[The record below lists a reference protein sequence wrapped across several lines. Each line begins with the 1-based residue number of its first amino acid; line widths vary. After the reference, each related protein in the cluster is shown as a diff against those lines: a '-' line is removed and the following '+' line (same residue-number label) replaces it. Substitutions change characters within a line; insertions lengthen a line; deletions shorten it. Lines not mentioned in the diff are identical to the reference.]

1 MEDENGKYALDR
13 LDKQSLGYL
22 ESLDF
27 PIKGPDGKEYRVFH
41 KDPNNKIARW
51 RWGKETVQQRYNE
64 LVFKNGY
71 VYTKNYQKEGS
82 IPRSLLTD
90 ERFGRTRTGKTIAV
104 DIFGI
109 QLFDNPKPIQLIQHL
124 LNISASPDAIV
135 LDFFAGSGTT
145 GHAVLDLNKQDG
157 GNRTFIL
164 CQLNEKTDTTPNG
177 IAYDVTAKRLKRI
190 MTGSCYDGTTDFK
203 WAQSNTPYG
212 GNLDVYEIDHVSN
225 FEYTEGKSP
234 FEVIDETLYGS
245 KPFATLREKIEWVC
259 TRFANTQKRVE
270 DDHEWAQ
277 RTQE

>member
-1 MEDENGKYALDR
+1 LDR

-27 PIKGPDGKEYRVFH
+27 PIQGPDGKEYRVFH

-51 RWGKETVQQRYNE
+51 RWSKETVQQRYNE
-64 LVFKNGY
+64 LVFKNGN
-71 VYTKNYQKEGS
+71 VYTKNYQKEGT
-82 IPRSLLTD
+82 IPRSLLIE

-104 DIFGI
+104 DIFGV

-124 LNISASPDAIV
+124 LSISASQDATV

-190 MTGSCYDGTTDFK
+190 MTGACYDGTTDFK
-203 WAQSNTPYG
+203 WAQNNTPYG
-212 GNLDVYEIDHVSN
+212 GNLEVVEMASVTNCEWIPGQ
-225 FEYTEGKSP
+225 TP
-234 FEVIDETLYGS
+234 FDVIDETLYGKQKFGS
-245 KPFATLREKIEWVC
+245 VKEKVAWVC
-259 TRFANTQKRVE
+259 SNFDKTQNYLEEQKTE
-270 DDHEWAQ
+270 E
-277 RTQE
+277 

>member
-1 MEDENGKYALDR
+1 MC
-13 LDKQSLGYL
+13 
-22 ESLDF
+22 
-27 PIKGPDGKEYRVFH
+27 
-41 KDPNNKIARW
+41 
-51 RWGKETVQQRYNE
+51 
-64 LVFKNGY
+64 
-71 VYTKNYQKEGS
+71 
-82 IPRSLLTD
+82 SLL
-90 ERFGRTRTGKTIAV
+90 
-104 DIFGI
+104 
-109 QLFDNPKPIQLIQHL
+109 
-124 LNISASPDAIV
+124 PDKSITV

-164 CQLNEKTDTTPNG
+164 CQLNEQTDTTPNG
-177 IAYDVTAKRLKRI
+177 IAYDVTAKRLKRV

-203 WAQSNTPYG
+203 WVQSNTPYG

-234 FEVIDETLYGS
+234 FEVIDETLYGQ
-245 KPFATLREKIEWVC
+245 KPFATLREKMEWVC